1 VKRGEV
7 LIVGAGI
14 GGLSASIALRGQ
26 GFGVTILEIQ
36 PDLHSSVYG
45 VGIIQPVNAL
55 RALDAIGCADECL
68 RQGYASKGWA
78 RLLDAGGNLLHE
90 IPGATIPGF
99 PCMNGIT
106 RPKLHK
112 ILTDRA
118 IDSGVT
124 IEYGSTISD
133 LRDEGHHVEVTCG
146 DGSRRRADLVVGADG
161 VRSVVRRFVLDAGL
175 EPRYNGQ
182 SAFRVNIPREPEIDQ
197 IVLQAGPTGMAG
209 FVPIGQ
215 DLAYLF
221 LNVPWDRSRRPSPG
235 ELLAVL
241 REKLAPFGGLTG
253 RIRDTYIDDP
263 AAIVFRPEEYLIAPA
278 PWHRG
283 RVVLLGDAVHSVTPH
298 LGQGAAQ
305 AIEDGVVLA
314 EELGASGPAD
324 ADVADAFTRYA
335 ARRYERCKFI
345 VEASVQIGD
354 WEMHPSPDADQA
366 GLTQRVMETMALP
379 L

>member
-1 VKRGEV
+1 MKRGEV

-14 GGLSASIALRGQ
+14 GGLSASIALQGK

-78 RLLDAGGNLLHE
+78 RLLDVGGNLLHE

-133 LRDEGHHVEVTCG
+133 LRDEGHHVDVTG
-146 DGSRRRADLVVGADG
+146 GGGSRRRADFVVGADG

-182 SAFRVNIPREPEIDQ
+182 PAFRVNIPREPEIDQ

-221 LNVPWDRSRRPSPG
+221 LNVPWDRSRRPSPE
-235 ELLAVL
+235 ELLA
-241 REKLAPFGGLTG
+241 
-253 RIRDTYIDDP
+253 I
-263 AAIVFRPEEYLIAPA
+263 
-278 PWHRG
+278 
-283 RVVLLGDAVHSVTPH
+283 LLGDAVHSVTPH

-305 AIEDGVVLA
+305 TIEDGVVLA

>member
-1 VKRGEV
+1 
-7 LIVGAGI
+7 
-14 GGLSASIALRGQ
+14 
-26 GFGVTILEIQ
+26 
-36 PDLHSSVYG
+36 
-45 VGIIQPVNAL
+45 
-55 RALDAIGCADECL
+55 
-68 RQGYASKGWA
+68 
-78 RLLDAGGNLLHE
+78 
-90 IPGATIPGF
+90 
-99 PCMNGIT
+99 M
-106 RPKLHK
+106 
-112 ILTDRA
+112 
-118 IDSGVT
+118 
-124 IEYGSTISD
+124 
-133 LRDEGHHVEVTCG
+133 
-146 DGSRRRADLVVGADG
+146 
-161 VRSVVRRFVLDAGL
+161 
-175 EPRYNGQ
+175 
-182 SAFRVNIPREPEIDQ
+182 NIPREPEIDQ

-221 LNVPWDRSRRPSPG
+221 LNVRWDRSLRPSPE
-235 ELLAVL
+235 ELLAIL

-283 RVVLLGDAVHSVTPH
+283 RVVLLGDAVHSVIPH

-314 EELGASGPAD
+314 EELGASGPDEAED
-324 ADVADAFTRYA
+324 DAFTRYA

-354 WEMHPSPDADQA
+354 QA

>member
-14 GGLSASIALRGQ
+14 GGLSASIALQGK
-26 GFGVTILEIQ
+26 GFGVTIQEIQ
-36 PDLHSSVYG
+36 PDLRSSVYG

-55 RALDAIGCADECL
+55 RALDAIGCAGECL

-78 RLLDAGGNLLHE
+78 RLLDVGGNLLHE
-90 IPGATIPGF
+90 IPGATVPGF

-118 IDSGVT
+118 VDSGVT

-133 LRDEGHHVEVTCG
+133 LRDEGDHVEVTRG

-182 SAFRVNIPREPEIDQ
+182 SAFRVNIPCEPEIDQ

-209 FVPIGQ
+209 FVP
-215 DLAYLF
+215 
-221 LNVPWDRSRRPSPG
+221 WDRSRRPSPE